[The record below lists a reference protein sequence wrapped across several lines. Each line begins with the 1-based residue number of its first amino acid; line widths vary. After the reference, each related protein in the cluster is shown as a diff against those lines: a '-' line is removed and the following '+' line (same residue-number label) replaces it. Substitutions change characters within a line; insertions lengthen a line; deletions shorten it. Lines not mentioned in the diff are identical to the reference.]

1 VTCGIG
7 EETVVSI
14 RWPASVNSL
23 VGLAP
28 TQELVSRDG
37 MIGSGLV
44 MRVGPM
50 CRTVQDTARVFDA
63 FAGYDPKDEMTV
75 FSVGRTSSKPYAS
88 FASARRLDGV
98 RIGVL
103 REYMR
108 RSLLAK
114 ADEESIGLVEKAIAD
129 LRALGA
135 VIVDPG
141 AEGELFTRCIARY
154 APELLNSAFARQ
166 YPQLFPS
173 SGPAPAPAAAPAA
186 GAEIPALLQLH
197 ADPARVPAALSLRTL
212 NAGGFG
218 PAGEGKYMIDRYLR
232 ERGDANIKTNAD
244 LITKARFYQ
253 DPNFPDRKQGREQ
266 AERATVLDTSARL
279 HGRFAVQTMLLQCM
293 QEQRLDALV
302 SPMSTV
308 PPRKLT
314 SPREPAVNGRTP
326 IGYSLI
332 GQQGF
337 PVITVPAGF
346 TTTVWDRVAD
356 ASGPRLVGPVSAA
369 LPVGVDFIAR
379 PFDEPLLLRIA
390 SAYEAAT
397 KHRKPPADFGPL
409 PASQPAQGRSTA
421 AAGNCDRECLR
432 GFITRYLEAMV
443 AHTPGALPVA
453 ANVRFT
459 EDTVDL
465 KLGEGLW
472 KGASK
477 IRPYRLDILDTAQG
491 VAASQVVVEEAGS
504 PVMLMLRL
512 KVVNGAITEVETQ
525 VTRNQKEGAIF
536 AIEELRLPNAA
547 MIAPVPSSKRSSRAE
562 AIRLAEYY
570 PAGLE
575 IGSFVSVN
583 APFASDAYRF
593 ENGRLMAGK
602 GCTFSPPSCEDIKGA
617 KISTHPGLSYR
628 VAAVDE
634 ELGITLLRINFG
646 RADRYGV
653 GNALMVWEAFK
664 VYGGEIHA
672 VEAFMK
678 IMPADAGSGWDT
690 DVRRPV
696 R

>member
-1 VTCGIG
+1 MKRRKLAAGAVVALGVMLGGVPTLSQRSSSGFEIQEATIETIRQAILKKQVTTQGVVEAYLKRIQAYNGTCVNEPQGMLGPITTIAHARQINALSTLNLRPRARDGWGFDARKARSLTDKADAAANMPDALETAAAQDQQFARTGRLVGPLHGVVLAIKDQYDTFDMRTTSGADADYANDRPPDDATFVKRLRDAGAIILAKANLAEYAVDGARSSFGGTFCNPYDTEREPGMSSAGSATAVAANLVTCGIG

-50 CRTVQDTARVFDA
+50 CRTVQDTARVLDA
-63 FAGYDPKDEMTV
+63 FAGYDPKDELTV
-75 FSVGRTSSKPYAS
+75 FSVGRKPSKPYAS
-88 FASARRLDGV
+88 FASERRLDGV

-108 RSLLAK
+108 MSLLAK
-114 ADEESIGLVEKAIAD
+114 ADEESIGLVDKAIAD

-135 VIVDPG
+135 TIVDPG
-141 AEGELFTRCIARY
+141 PEGELFTRCITRY

-166 YPQLFPS
+166 YPQLFPAA
-173 SGPAPAPAAAPAA
+173 APAPASGDQIAT
-186 GAEIPALLQLH
+186 LLDLQ
-197 ADPARVPAALSLRTL
+197 ADPTRVPAALSLRSL

-218 PAGEGKYMIDRYLR
+218 ATGEGKYMINRYLR
-232 ERGDANIKTNAD
+232 ERGDANIKSNAD

-279 HGRFAVQTMLLQCM
+279 QGRFAVQTMLLQCM
-293 QEQRLDALV
+293 EEQRLDALV

-356 ASGPRLVGPVSAA
+356 ASGPRLVGPVAAA

-379 PFDEPLLLRIA
+379 PFDEPLLFRIA

-409 PASQPAQGRSTA
+409 R
-421 AAGNCDRECLR
+421 
-432 GFITRYLEAMV
+432 
-443 AHTPGALPVA
+443 
-453 ANVRFT
+453 
-459 EDTVDL
+459 
-465 KLGEGLW
+465 
-472 KGASK
+472 
-477 IRPYRLDILDTAQG
+477 
-491 VAASQVVVEEAGS
+491 
-504 PVMLMLRL
+504 
-512 KVVNGAITEVETQ
+512 
-525 VTRNQKEGAIF
+525 
-536 AIEELRLPNAA
+536 
-547 MIAPVPSSKRSSRAE
+547 
-562 AIRLAEYY
+562 
-570 PAGLE
+570 
-575 IGSFVSVN
+575 
-583 APFASDAYRF
+583 
-593 ENGRLMAGK
+593 
-602 GCTFSPPSCEDIKGA
+602 
-617 KISTHPGLSYR
+617 
-628 VAAVDE
+628 
-634 ELGITLLRINFG
+634 
-646 RADRYGV
+646 
-653 GNALMVWEAFK
+653 
-664 VYGGEIHA
+664 
-672 VEAFMK
+672 
-678 IMPADAGSGWDT
+678 
-690 DVRRPV
+690 
-696 R
+696 